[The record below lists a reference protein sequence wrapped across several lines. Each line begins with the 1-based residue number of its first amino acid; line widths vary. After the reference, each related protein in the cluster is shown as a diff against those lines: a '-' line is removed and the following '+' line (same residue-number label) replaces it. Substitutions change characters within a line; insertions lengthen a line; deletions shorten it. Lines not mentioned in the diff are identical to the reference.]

1 MVVMLA
7 NKETHKV
14 SDFVEVRSMR
24 LQDNGTLR
32 LVTPEYTIT
41 ADLEDFIFQVIDDE
55 DYH

>member
-1 MVVMLA
+1 MVVMLE